1 MANETD
7 PFWLGQMKINGNLC
21 RVDWLIVEALNEA
34 SRLLAAQGADVAT
47 LNALITQADK
57 LSEEV
62 ALENPPGC
70 NPTDRTAEQ
79 GGGQ

>member
-34 SRLLAAQGADVAT
+34 
-47 LNALITQADK
+47 
-57 LSEEV
+57 
-62 ALENPPGC
+62 
-70 NPTDRTAEQ
+70 EQ
-79 GGGQ
+79 TSGSSGR